1 MEEVLR
7 RALVVRVV
15 GACLLAAC
23 VLVIAAGV
31 WTPASATPAP
41 PRTPAAQDEFV
52 PVSELPDVEQL
63 PAAPLLLTAY
73 AAFWIAAFLYL
84 WSIRRRMASLD
95 RDLADLR
102 RRLAEVEPP
111 GTR

>member
-1 MEEVLR
+1 MEDALR
-7 RALVVRVV
+7 RALVVRVLV
-15 GACLLAAC
+15 VC
-23 VLVIAAGV
+23 VLVLAGPA
-31 WTPASATPAP
+31 WTPASAAP
-41 PRTPAAQDEFV
+41 TQPRTPAAQDEFV

-73 AAFWIAAFLYL
+73 AAFWIAAFIYL

-102 RRLAEVEPP
+102 RRLAEVEQPR
-111 GTR
+111 TR

>member
-1 MEEVLR
+1 MEDALR
-7 RALVVRVV
+7 RSLVVRVV
-15 GACLLAAC
+15 VVWILMFG
-23 VLVIAAGV
+23 GPG
-31 WTPASATPAP
+31 WTPASAAP
-41 PRTPAAQDEFV
+41 TQPRTPAALDEFV
-52 PVSELPDVEQL
+52 PVSELPDAEQL

-84 WSIRRRMASLD
+84 WSIRKRMASLD

-102 RRLAEVEPP
+102 RRLADVEPR

>member
-1 MEEVLR
+1 MEDALR
-7 RALVVRVV
+7 RAPVVRVLV
-15 GACLLAAC
+15 VW
-23 VLVIAAGV
+23 VLVLAGSAIV
-31 WTPASATPAP
+31 PASATPTQ

-52 PVSELPDVEQL
+52 PVSELPDAEQL

-73 AAFWIAAFLYL
+73 AAFWIAVFLYL
-84 WSIRRRMASLD
+84 WSIRKRMASLD

-111 GTR
+111 STR

>member
-1 MEEVLR
+1 MEDALR
-7 RALVVRVV
+7 RALVVRVLV
-15 GACLLAAC
+15 VC
-23 VLVIAAGV
+23 VLVLAGPG
-31 WTPASATPAP
+31 WMPASAAP
-41 PRTPAAQDEFV
+41 QPRTPAAQDEFV

-73 AAFWIAAFLYL
+73 AAFWIAAFIYL

-102 RRLAEVEPP
+102 RRLAEVEQPR
-111 GTR
+111 TR